1 MADPATRP
9 YRTEVPNL
17 IDDMD
22 LSVYAFR
29 LYIHIKRVAGPNGT
43 CYEGTRTLAE
53 KCRMSVGMVSGARQE
68 LIEKGLIAQVGERT
82 TRGGTIAEYSPVD
95 IWQENYESYA
105 SVHQVNTNAESV
117 QEANTNG
124 QSVHES
130 VHESVHQVNERK
142 NNKKEHKN
150 IGDARKTRTRPP
162 SEKQEPTPAL
172 IREALAETCEVDM
185 DIGTKEQKLQVNTSA
200 RDLYEKGMQAG
211 KTPDEI
217 ADAIRYVGGYFRKHH
232 WKGKDGSVPRPA
244 DIREVWRQAIT
255 YRNRHAIPATANGH
269 EPKRTIL
276 SAEERR
282 RIIAEEAARN
292 GLEPDRRT
300 L

>member
-1 MADPATRP
+1 MAEQPKYTR
-9 YRTEVPNL
+9 VPNAL
-17 IDDMD
+17 FEALPELGEVKLKLVLHIIRKTTGWQKECDPISLTQFEQATKKSRPAIIEALKELAADGWIVAAGQGFRGVVCWQLGPRLVNSVNQ
-22 LSVYAFR
+22 LSEATSELSLPDPV
-29 LYIHIKRVAGPNGT
+29 N
-43 CYEGTRTLAE
+43 
-53 KCRMSVGMVSGARQE
+53 SVNQTSP
-68 LIEKGLIAQVGERT
+68 GLV
-82 TRGGTIAEYSPVD
+82 
-95 IWQENYESYA
+95 N
-105 SVHQVNTNAESV
+105 SVNPQ
-117 QEANTNG
+117 
-124 QSVHES
+124 
-130 VHESVHQVNERK
+130 
-142 NNKKEHKN
+142 KKESKEKKERV
-150 IGDARKTRTRPP
+150 GDARKTRTRPP